1 MEIEEEKDEIE
12 KEIDIVYSGEF
23 SNGANIFQFPL
34 IPKNSMNIQNINS
47 LSISQDKTS
56 MKMEMNLDEKY
67 LDKNNYNAIPI
78 QTLKGEKIENNTNLC
93 LGIIKNNKLYL
104 TPLSQVFQFR
114 HDFSDLNKDKS
125 LKLKKDKRESKSFSL
140 KNIEKDED
148 KYIPL
153 TVHQPESINSKIIL
167 EKMAASE
174 GQIKKANYMTKN
186 EYFDL
191 LLKYVITE
199 DSGGDTNDDLFLKKN
214 GFSKEEFSDNEDDN
228 MDIEPESEKEKDN
241 KKNKKGKGIHSILES
256 IKSGN
261 SDKKSNKADNGFIKN
276 LINQSFENNECL
288 YFDNLLNNICK
299 KMNISKKNEEKMNQI
314 KKEIEENCLI
324 VKENIC
330 FIKDIDDNDINEVR
344 NLIIQEIGNNE
355 NGLKKQQ
362 IKKLIEQNELTITD
376 SKLTKLLQK
385 ICKYSGNTW
394 IIKPPVN

>member
-1 MEIEEEKDEIE
+1 
-12 KEIDIVYSGEF
+12 
-23 SNGANIFQFPL
+23 
-34 IPKNSMNIQNINS
+34 
-47 LSISQDKTS
+47 
-56 MKMEMNLDEKY
+56 
-67 LDKNNYNAIPI
+67 
-78 QTLKGEKIENNTNLC
+78 
-93 LGIIKNNKLYL
+93 
-104 TPLSQVFQFR
+104 
-114 HDFSDLNKDKS
+114 
-125 LKLKKDKRESKSFSL
+125 
-140 KNIEKDED
+140 
-148 KYIPL
+148 
-153 TVHQPESINSKIIL
+153 
-167 EKMAASE
+167 MAASE

>member
-276 LINQSFENNECL
+276 LINQSFESNECL
-288 YFDNLLNNICK
+288 YYDNLLNNICK

>member
-167 EKMAASE
+167 EKMASSE

>member
-1 MEIEEEKDEIE
+1 MEIEEEKDEVE

-214 GFSKEEFSDNEDDN
+214 GFSKEEFSDNGDDN

>member
-1 MEIEEEKDEIE
+1 MEIEEEKDEVE

>member
-1 MEIEEEKDEIE
+1 MEIEEEKDEVE

-23 SNGANIFQFPL
+23 SNAANIFQFPL

-199 DSGGDTNDDLFLKKN
+199 DSGGDTNDVLFLKKN

-288 YFDNLLNNICK
+288 YYDNLLNNICK

>member
-1 MEIEEEKDEIE
+1 MEIEEEKDEVE

-362 IKKLIEQNELTITD
+362 INKLIEQNELTITD